1 MKRKLSFVRFLYPT
15 FTSYMMEFCLAGT
28 LASVSFLWWKPFIT
42 LVCVAKERTALPL
55 GRMWT
60 NEREV
65 EFVWQ
70 KLGANLRVHYSSPP
84 THFSI
89 IMYTLPCWDRI
100 TQPKV
105 YDNRLLYEASLYAH
119 LLSLYRLHH
128 YQQLAT
134 LSLKTRNCN
143 ALEI

>member
-1 MKRKLSFVRFLYPT
+1 MNRKLSFVRFLYPT

-84 THFSI
+84 P
-89 IMYTLPCWDRI
+89 TL
-100 TQPKV
+100 
-105 YDNRLLYEASLYAH
+105 
-119 LLSLYRLHH
+119 LHH
-128 YQQLAT
+128 HVHTSMLGWNNAHQKCTIIVFFMKRHFMRTSCLYIGFIITSNSQR
-134 LSLKTRNCN
+134 SL
-143 ALEI
+143 